1 MEHIKPIL
9 NIFKT
14 HNILLYI
21 LFVSSTVIT
30 FDLFGLRKVLG
41 IDLIGQPYIAIIG
54 MLFLICLASFVF
66 LTVSSIYGNLI
77 TKIKEK
83 IQAKSFKKELEKN
96 IQNLSDR
103 EIVII
108 LLYFMQDSDTIW
120 LPLQGAEVTSLVRKK
135 IIFLSQVNG
144 RNMTNGMQIFHFS
157 TFLDVKELFE
167 ENYPQFFGDEVDVRK
182 LNNFIK
188 NNTPSYI
195 YEMNEMNRRWNI
207 Y

>member
-83 IQAKSFKKELEKN
+83 IQARSFKKELEKN
-96 IQNLSDR
+96 IRNLSDR

-157 TFLDVKELFE
+157 TFPDVKEQFE

-182 LNNFIK
+182 VNNFIK